1 MWRMFLYYLHLA
13 EVYSSQFA
21 YVCMYVYEL
30 SVCLSVGRI
39 FLLRMGVL
47 TFRLIVARSWFT

>member
-21 YVCMYVYEL
+21 YVCMFICV